1 MPNRIEWLIMLE
13 NKEKINDVLKSHGGT
28 PLSGDDWYWSS
39 SEYIGNYAWFVGA
52 NDGYVDVNLKDYYNY
67 VRCVLA

>member
-39 SEYIGNYAWFVGA
+39 SEYSSDFAWYVDA
-52 NDGYVDVNLKDYYNY
+52 SNGYVDWSNKYGYGY